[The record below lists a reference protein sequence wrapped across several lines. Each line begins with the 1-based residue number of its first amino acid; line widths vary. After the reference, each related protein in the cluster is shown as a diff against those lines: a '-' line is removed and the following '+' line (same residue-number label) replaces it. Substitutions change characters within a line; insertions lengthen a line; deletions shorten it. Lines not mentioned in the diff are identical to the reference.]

1 MIDAQARSPYAGTA
15 EYWNSPATRPWAEQ
29 HERQDRALAGLATAL
44 LELAAA
50 QPGERALDIGCGAGT
65 TVLALAAQVG
75 SSGYV
80 LGADI
85 SDQSAARA
93 RERIATAGLG
103 QAEVIC
109 ADVAT
114 HAFAGGSFDLAFSR
128 LGVMFF
134 EDPTAAFANVRRAMK
149 PEGRVALAVFR
160 TPRENPWP
168 NAPLE
173 AVRHLLPPMTTPS
186 PDEPGMFSWADP
198 ASVRRILERAGFRET
213 SLTPVD
219 VVMELTGSGGAAE
232 AAEFAMLFGPLTR
245 LLPVLPP
252 PQHGAVRAALER
264 FFESYAT
271 QQRVALPAAFWV
283 VQARA

>member
-1 MIDAQARSPYAGTA
+1 
-15 EYWNSPATRPWAEQ
+15 
-29 HERQDRALAGLATAL
+29 
-44 LELAAA
+44 
-50 QPGERALDIGCGAGT
+50 
-65 TVLALAAQVG
+65 
-75 SSGYV
+75 
-80 LGADI
+80 
-85 SDQSAARA
+85 
-93 RERIATAGLG
+93 
-103 QAEVIC
+103 
-109 ADVAT
+109 
-114 HAFAGGSFDLAFSR
+114 
-128 LGVMFF
+128 
-134 EDPTAAFANVRRAMK
+134 MK

-173 AVRHLLPPMTTPS
+173 AVCHLLPPMTTPS

-198 ASVRRILERAGFRET
+198 ARVRRILESAGFRET

-219 VVMELTGSGGAAE
+219 VVMELAGSGGAIE

-245 LLPVLPP
+245 LLPVLPR